1 MRHILTK
8 PLHLLSVTYTAE
20 VTSVYF
26 ISYEVTLVH
35 FVTTNPSSSHPTPLP
50 LIPSTQHKYIFANY
64 ARDSVHASPPQGI
77 VKVDVIAG
85 TETSWIG
92 GADQYLS
99 EPIFAKKSNAGNL
112 I

>member
-1 MRHILTK
+1 MRYILIK
-8 PLHLLSVTYTAE
+8 PVHLLSLTHAVQYL
-20 VTSVYF
+20 
-26 ISYEVTLVH
+26 ISYETTPLH
-35 FVTTNPSSSHPTPLP
+35 PFTTNPSPSDPIPFP
-50 LIPSTQHKYIFANY
+50 LILSTQHKYIFANY

-112 I
+112 M